1 MDIIGK
7 FVSMKKWKTSCMK
20 KWYSREKITI
30 PTIIFFLELQIY
42 SFQILYHHLLFEM
55 SKS

>member
-1 MDIIGK
+1 VWYGDIHGWYRWYMDIIGK

-30 PTIIFFLELQIY
+30 PTIIFF
-42 SFQILYHHLLFEM
+42 
-55 SKS
+55 

>member
-30 PTIIFFLELQIY
+30 PKIIFF
-42 SFQILYHHLLFEM
+42 
-55 SKS
+55 